1 MLVQHYV
8 CTGSAHWKFVGRK
21 FTSTD
26 ALEIRSSAEDKDPY
40 ILSYSMLC
48 SPGDKRLFIFPK
60 EQNKAGAGDIQAV
73 KEKN

>member
-1 MLVQHYV
+1 MFALEVHI
-8 CTGSAHWKFVGRK
+8 GNLGRK

-26 ALEIRSSAEDKDPY
+26 ALEIRSSAEDKDPH
-40 ILSYSMLC
+40 ILSHSMHH

-60 EQNKAGAGDIQAV
+60 QQNKAGAGDIQTV